1 MKRLARLQG
10 MIPTSPMTLSV
21 PDYLD
26 VMFKIGSEECIL
38 SPPQVREVISALQK
52 HLDRVDPVAG

>member
-1 MKRLARLQG
+1 
-10 MIPTSPMTLSV
+10 MIPTSPMTLSAL
-21 PDYLD
+21 DYLD